1 MAQFWTLSFACQRK
15 RLAGRIFRP
24 CFFAVHVS
32 IFVCLWISI
41 FTSWTILW
49 GKIVWSVC
57 LQNKTTM
64 AESYPLSGQY
74 SPDHRNPY
82 RTNEAFHFD
91 PDEEEKLAGHL
102 EGIITR
108 FLLNLF
114 IWNYVDSMS
123 VVYFGKEWCEIS
135 WRNESRESIWDLCVS
150 ANYTT
155 CTCIKVQV
163 SYL

>member
-1 MAQFWTLSFACQRK
+1 MTSCFYFPLAWINWVPLILSIYFFAGIDSLINRK
-15 RLAGRIFRP
+15 WPSSERLAGRIFRP

-108 FLLNLF
+108 FLLNRF
-114 IWNYVDSMS
+114 IWN
-123 VVYFGKEWCEIS
+123 
-135 WRNESRESIWDLCVS
+135 
-150 ANYTT
+150 
-155 CTCIKVQV
+155 
-163 SYL
+163 

>member
-1 MAQFWTLSFACQRK
+1 
-15 RLAGRIFRP
+15 
-24 CFFAVHVS
+24 
-32 IFVCLWISI
+32 
-41 FTSWTILW
+41 
-49 GKIVWSVC
+49 
-57 LQNKTTM
+57 M

-108 FLLNLF
+108 FLLNRF

-123 VVYFGKEWCEIS
+123 VVYFGKDVKYLDVMKVVEAFEIYVYQQ
-135 WRNESRESIWDLCVS
+135 IIQHVL
-150 ANYTT
+150 A
-155 CTCIKVQV
+155 
-163 SYL
+163 

>member
-108 FLLNLF
+108 FLLNRF

-123 VVYFGKEWCEIS
+123 VVYFGKDVKYIDVMKVVEACEIYVYQQ
-135 WRNESRESIWDLCVS
+135 IIQHVL
-150 ANYTT
+150 A
-155 CTCIKVQV
+155 
-163 SYL
+163 

>member
-108 FLLNLF
+108 FLAQSFYLKLGRQYVCGLF
-114 IWNYVDSMS
+114 W
-123 VVYFGKEWCEIS
+123 KRCEIS
-135 WRNESRESIWDLCVS
+135 WRNESCGSIWDLCVS